1 MYLHLGQD
9 VVVPQSSVIGIFDTD
24 NTTQSYITRDYLSRA
39 EKSGRIVNVSDDIPK
54 SFVIC
59 EENGEVTVYLSQLN
73 SSTLLKRSES
83 DSFES
88 M

>member
-1 MYLHLGQD
+1 MYLHLGQE

-24 NTTQSYITRDYLSRA
+24 NTTQSYITRDYLRRA

-59 EENGEVTVYLSQLN
+59 EENDEVTVYLSQLN

-83 DSFES
+83 DSFDS